1 MPIYEYR
8 CENDHRFELI
18 QKFTDDAVSVCEV
31 CGAPAQ
37 RVLHPVA
44 IHFKGSGFYSTDYG
58 RGKKAAASAEANA
71 DSGTDSKSSGSDGA
85 KSGGESMSAGSD
97 SKSGGDAKP
106 AKAAEA

>member
-8 CENDHRFELI
+8 CQNDHRFEVL
-18 QKFTDDAVSVCEV
+18 QKFSDEALTECEV

-58 RGKKAAASAEANA
+58 RKSKAASEGKS
-71 DSGTDSKSSGSDGA
+71 DSSSDSKSSDKSEKTSSEGGSSEP
-85 KSGGESMSAGSD
+85 K
-97 SKSGGDAKP
+97 
-106 AKAAEA
+106 KAAEA

>member
-8 CENDHRFELI
+8 CQNDHRFEVL
-18 QKFTDDAVSVCEV
+18 QKFSDDPIEACEV

-58 RGKKAAASAEANA
+58 RKKKSAASDGKS
-71 DSGTDSKSSGSDGA
+71 DSSGDSKPSSDSAKTESKSS
-85 KSGGESMSAGSD
+85 D
-97 SKSGGDAKP
+97 SSSSSS
-106 AKAAEA
+106 AKAAEG